1 MTVGIRHTGIVVSDI
16 EEGTKF
22 WIENFGF
29 KIVSNRIESGEF
41 IDKLI
46 GIEDVQVNTIKLVA
60 PDSSMIELLHFLN
73 PPNFDRDRIRP
84 NSLGITHVALNISN
98 LDEILLMLAEKRYFP
113 INKPLISP
121 ERKHKV
127 CYLVGFENTLIE
139 LVETLS

>member
-22 WIENFGF
+22 WVENFGF
-29 KIVSNRIESGEF
+29 KIVSNQIEAGEF

-46 GIEDVQVNTIKLVA
+46 GIENVQVNTVKLVA

-73 PPNFDRDRIRP
+73 QNNLDREIIRP
-84 NSLGITHVALNISN
+84 NSHGITHVAVNISN
-98 LDEILLMLAEKRYFP
+98 LDETLLKLAEKRYFP

-121 ERKHKV
+121 EGKHKV
-127 CYLVGFENTLIE
+127 CYLVGFENNLIE